1 VRVIEE
7 EARRAEYV
15 AVERELERLEEV
27 YKPALEVG
35 QTNIEFGAVE

>member
-1 VRVIEE
+1 VRVVEE
-7 EARRAEYV
+7 ETRRAEYV

-35 QTNIEFGAVE
+35 QTNIEFRAVE

>member
-1 VRVIEE
+1 MRVVDEE
-7 EARRAEYV
+7 SRRAEYV

-35 QTNIEFGAVE
+35 KTSIEFGAVE